1 MARRLD
7 SPPRA
12 AVRTRSVAALDVADI
27 QPAEAWQ
34 SQGRSTKRTPEH
46 NSPYRARQSNRLALR
61 EGCIPRNEMAS
72 TSAGATTKSTRE
84 KLDHGFDKV
93 SAANLQKRL
102 KPLIRKTQPYSKRI
116 SHKAFGSSRSCSPSS
131 SIGQSRRRAKCGT
144 RFSRDCAR
152 TMDRARGR
160 AVGGRTIGE
169 NGRLM
174 LSALVAGSVRFEATD
189 VADRQ
194 RLSAAGR
201 TTRTRND
208 PEPRQGT
215 WLAHSAGSRSREPM
229 LGRTKQLS
237 SCPSD
242 RRL

>member
-1 MARRLD
+1 MTINAGKANCSVIFALRFNPGTKSQFRTSENGGPSIPRLAED
-7 SPPRA
+7 IPGDGDRGNGDPEDA
-12 AVRTRSVAALDVADI
+12 GLLEADL
-27 QPAEAWQ
+27 
-34 SQGRSTKRTPEH
+34 SQGIWVEPKL
-46 NSPYRARQSNRLALR
+46 LA
-61 EGCIPRNEMAS
+61 E
-72 TSAGATTKSTRE
+72 
-84 KLDHGFDKV
+84 FD
-93 SAANLQKRL
+93 
-102 KPLIRKTQPYSKRI
+102 
-116 SHKAFGSSRSCSPSS
+116 
-131 SIGQSRRRAKCGT
+131 RAKSAEGKVRYDFQGT
-144 RFSRDCAR
+144 AR
-152 TMDRARGR
+152 GPLTARGR

-174 LSALVAGSVRFEATD
+174 LSALAARSVRFEATD

-194 RLSAAGR
+194 RFSAAGR

-242 RRL
+242 RWL

>member
-1 MARRLD
+1 MSRISNLLKRGKAK
-7 SPPRA
+7 
-12 AVRTRSVAALDVADI
+12 VAALRGRPSIAARSGRGSRIVLHCAKDAFREMRWHLPRPGRRPSLRGKARSRLRQGLRS
-27 QPAEAWQ
+27 QPPKAAEAVDPEDAALLEADL
-34 SQGRSTKRTPEH
+34 SQGIWVELKLLAEFE
-46 NSPYRARQSNRLALR
+46 YRAKSA
-61 EGCIPRNEMAS
+61 EG
-72 TSAGATTKSTRE
+72 
-84 KLDHGFDKV
+84 KV
-93 SAANLQKRL
+93 RYDFQGTARG
-102 KPLIRKTQPYSKRI
+102 PLT
-116 SHKAFGSSRSCSPSS
+116 
-131 SIGQSRRRAKCGT
+131 
-144 RFSRDCAR
+144 
-152 TMDRARGR
+152 ARGR

-174 LSALVAGSVRFEATD
+174 LSALAARSVRFEATD

-194 RLSAAGR
+194 RFGAAGR

-242 RRL
+242 RWL